1 MACQHRA
8 ALPIATLIAHFG
20 LVYPVDKAL
29 TRLRCSACKGA
40 KVDARLFRLC
50 EVGCPLRSAR

>member
-1 MACQHRA
+1 M
-8 ALPIATLIAHFG
+8 PIATLIAHFG